1 MEPIIDMTELTRLFK
16 EKLDVTGSMDA
27 AFKKAVWVAY
37 QSGVEAGRQSAKD
50 EEVARRLLGE

>member
-1 MEPIIDMTELTRLFK
+1 MTELTRLFK

-50 EEVARRLLGE
+50 EEVARQLLGE